1 MTTENNKIIA
11 EFMNFPKVTNVRD
24 SESGKYYDY
33 QLPNKFDLVL
43 EQEVQIESNNGWG
56 LVKQDYVFA
65 IDLIFHSEWN
75 WLMQVVEKIENLPSR
90 TLQGTHYS
98 GNEVKIY
105 KAINTNTH
113 YCEINLVKESGY
125 RIVSIQ
131 FNKESKIKS
140 VYDACLEFIK
150 WYNEQNKV

>member
-1 MTTENNKIIA
+1 MEENNKIIA
-11 EFMNFPKVTNVRD
+11 EFL
-24 SESGKYYDY
+24 GW
-33 QLPNKFDLVL
+33 DL
-43 EQEVQIESNNGWG
+43 
-56 LVKQDYVFA
+56 DF
-65 IDLIFHSEWN
+65 FN
-75 WLMQVVEKIENLPSR
+75 WQFLMEVVEKIENLPSR
-90 TLQGTHYS
+90 TLQGTYYL

-150 WYNEQNKV
+150 WYNLNSEKEN

>member
-11 EFMNFPKVTNVRD
+11 EFMGYIDNGCSEEGFLINPITNFDEEIND
-24 SESGKYYDY
+24 LKY
-33 QLPNKFDLVL
+33 
-43 EQEVQIESNNGWG
+43 
-56 LVKQDYVFA
+56 
-65 IDLIFHSEWN
+65 HSDWN
-75 WLMQVVEKIENLPSR
+75 WLMEVVEKIENLPSR
-90 TLQGTHYS
+90 TLQGTYYS

-150 WYNEQNKV
+150 WYNLNSEKEN

>member
-1 MTTENNKIIA
+1 METNNKIIA
-11 EFMNFPKVTNVRD
+11 EFM
-24 SESGKYYDY
+24 KYIKHTQTKAYLTKDGY
-33 QLPNKFDLVL
+33 FHDKDLKFHKD
-43 EQEVQIESNNGWG
+43 
-56 LVKQDYVFA
+56 
-65 IDLIFHSEWN
+65 WN
-75 WLMQVVEKIENLPSR
+75 WLMEVVEKIENLPSR
-90 TLQGTHYS
+90 TLQGNYYL

-140 VYDACLEFIK
+140 LTK
-150 WYNEQNKV
+150 T

>member
-1 MTTENNKIIA
+1 MEEKIKTIA
-11 EFMNFPKVTNVRD
+11 IFMGLFQDEKGFWGFDYTPNHLRCHSDRIKDIYQYNRD
-24 SESGKYYDY
+24 
-33 QLPNKFDLVL
+33 
-43 EQEVQIESNNGWG
+43 
-56 LVKQDYVFA
+56 
-65 IDLIFHSEWN
+65 WN
-75 WLMQVVEKIENLPSR
+75 LLMEVVEKIENLPSR
-90 TLQGTHYS
+90 TLQGTYYL

-140 VYDACLEFIK
+140 VYYACLEFIK
-150 WYNEQNKV
+150 WYNLNSEKEN